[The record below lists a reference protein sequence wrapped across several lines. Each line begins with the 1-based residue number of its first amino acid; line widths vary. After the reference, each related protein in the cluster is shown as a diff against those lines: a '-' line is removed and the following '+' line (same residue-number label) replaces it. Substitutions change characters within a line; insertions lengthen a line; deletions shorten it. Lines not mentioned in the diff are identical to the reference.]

1 MSLTDAFLT
10 TARDLLMMSENI
22 KRMDSRID
30 KLADENRI
38 LDRRL
43 LKLELM
49 VDLARQQ
56 PPKSAHEPHPRR
68 RAPRQLPPE
77 ADPSDQT

>member
-30 KLADENRI
+30 KLVDENRSF
-38 LDRRL
+38 DRRL
-43 LKLELM
+43 LKIELM
-49 VDLARQQ
+49 VDLARGQA
-56 PPKSAHEPHPRR
+56 PAEPHPRR
-68 RAPRQLPPE
+68 RTPKNLPPTE
-77 ADPSDQT
+77 SRD